1 MPPKIKRNRLE
12 MKRILRY
19 TIHSIQEKR
28 ATLRQER
35 KTILIAADG
44 SGNFTT
50 LTAAVRAFGTVKR
63 AGNPAKA
70 AGKFDCAACNV

>member
-1 MPPKIKRNRLE
+1 M
-12 MKRILRY
+12 
-19 TIHSIQEKR
+19 
-28 ATLRQER
+28 QER

-44 SGNFTT
+44 SGDFAT
-50 LTAAVRAFGTVKR
+50 LTAAARLRHRKR

>member
-1 MPPKIKRNRLE
+1 M
-12 MKRILRY
+12 
-19 TIHSIQEKR
+19 
-28 ATLRQER
+28 QER

-50 LTAAVRAFGTVKR
+50 LTAAARLRHRKR

-70 AGKFDCAACNV
+70 AGEFDCAVCNV